1 VARIESSAIGLERPF
16 LRREGVAPVPHSDSY
31 RYARALLLILVAVT
45 LDTTNFLDRGT
56 SARYLLIVIPF
67 MAVVLIRLGRRSTLI
82 RTATAGDRILFL
94 LLLYSLFGSV
104 FGKVVLGTQESAL
117 AISMP
122 MTTAFLYLAMTEPP
136 SEAEARSTL
145 KLLAAVGFLYV
156 LLNAAANSGI
166 APALAAS
173 LQYRNSDVIYVALAF
188 GAAINAKQRL
198 RLAILAILGVIIFLG
213 YPSGTTALVGLATVL
228 TLYMTRP
235 KASARRPYRIA
246 MVVLAA
252 LAVAIFNFHSTVNLI
267 DKYFQAVH
275 KQNNNPGRIALWSQ
289 GLDNF
294 KRSPFFGSAFTG
306 PTTVLTIRRSGL
318 GAPIRAPLH
327 NDYILFL
334 VEGGAL
340 GLVLLVSWGAVTE
353 VSALR
358 RYRAFVEAGD
368 EHRAALLRTLLV
380 GFNGYFCAAMF
391 NPLFY
396 GASRSATLFA
406 LYSIMM
412 LLGDPREARQPAMS
426 LHLAGAP
433 RRGNRWGLDG
443 R

>member
-1 VARIESSAIGLERPF
+1 VARIESSVIGLERPF
-16 LRREGVAPVPHSDSY
+16 LRREDVEAVPHSDSY
-31 RYARALLLILVAVT
+31 RYARALLLILLAVT

-56 SARYLLIVIPF
+56 SARYLLILIPF
-67 MAVVLIRLGRRSTLI
+67 MAVVFIRLGRRSTVI
-82 RTATAGDRILFL
+82 RTSTAGDRILFL

-117 AISMP
+117 AISLP

-136 SEAEARSTL
+136 SEAEARSIL

-166 APALAAS
+166 APSLESS

-188 GAAINAKQRL
+188 GAAINAKQRM
-198 RLAILAILGVIIFLG
+198 RLAILAVLGTIIFLG
-213 YPSGTTALVGLATVL
+213 YPSGTTAFVGLATVV

-235 KASARRPYRIA
+235 KASARRPYRIV
-246 MVVLAA
+246 MILLAA
-252 LAVAIFNFHSTVNLI
+252 LTVAVFNFHSSVNLI
-267 DKYFQAVH
+267 NRYFSVVH
-275 KQNNNPGRIALWSQ
+275 KQNNTPGRIALWYQ

-294 KRSPFFGSAFTG
+294 KLSPFFGSAFTG
-306 PTTVLTIRRSGL
+306 PTTVFTIRRSGL
-318 GAPIRAPLH
+318 GAPIQAPLH

-340 GLVLLVSWGAVTE
+340 GFLLLVGWGAVTE

-368 EHRAALLRTLLV
+368 HQRAALLRTLLV

-396 GASRSATLFA
+396 GASRSATLFV

-412 LLGDPREARQPAMS
+412 LLGDPREAGAQAPSPAAFIPARG
-426 LHLAGAP
+426 LRLG
-433 RRGNRWGLDG
+433 RRPE
-443 R
+443 

>member
-1 VARIESSAIGLERPF
+1 
-16 LRREGVAPVPHSDSY
+16 
-31 RYARALLLILVAVT
+31 
-45 LDTTNFLDRGT
+45 
-56 SARYLLIVIPF
+56 
-67 MAVVLIRLGRRSTLI
+67 
-82 RTATAGDRILFL
+82 
-94 LLLYSLFGSV
+94 
-104 FGKVVLGTQESAL
+104 
-117 AISMP
+117 
-122 MTTAFLYLAMTEPP
+122 
-136 SEAEARSTL
+136 
-145 KLLAAVGFLYV
+145 
-156 LLNAAANSGI
+156 
-166 APALAAS
+166 

-198 RLAILAILGVIIFLG
+198 RLAILAILGTIIFLG
-213 YPSGTTALVGLATVL
+213 YPSGTTALVGLTTVV

-246 MVVLAA
+246 MIVLAA
-252 LAVAIFNFHSTVNLI
+252 LTVTIFNFHSTVNLI
-267 DKYFQAVH
+267 DKYFTVVH

-294 KRSPFFGSAFTG
+294 KHSPIFGSAFTG

-318 GAPIRAPLH
+318 GAPIQAPLH

-340 GLVLLVSWGAVTE
+340 GLVLLVSWGVVTE
-353 VSALR
+353 VAALR

-368 EHRAALLRTLLV
+368 DQRAALLRTLLV

-412 LLGDPREARQPAMS
+412 LLGDPRQARQPAPA
-426 LHLAGAP
+426 LRLARAP
-433 RRGNRWGLDG
+433 RPGNRWGLDT